1 MFKVMVLAS
10 ILLIMGYLIRFPK
23 AYLFKNKLQVISVI
37 GIAVSS
43 IWMIF
48 GLAYLISMIGE

>member
-1 MFKVMVLAS
+1 MFKLMVLAS
-10 ILLIMGYLIRFPK
+10 ILLIMGYLIRIPK
-23 AYLFKNKLQVISVI
+23 VYLFKNKWQVISVI

-48 GLAYLISMIGE
+48 GVAYLISIIGK